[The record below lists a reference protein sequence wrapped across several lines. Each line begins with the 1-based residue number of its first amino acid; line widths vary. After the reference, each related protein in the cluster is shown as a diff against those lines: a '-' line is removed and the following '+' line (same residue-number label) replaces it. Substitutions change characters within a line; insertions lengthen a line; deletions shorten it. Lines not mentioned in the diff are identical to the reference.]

1 MSNSSTNQMNN
12 TNFKLIPLDQIVT
25 TKDNKRKNIEKDE
38 DFPELVASIVA
49 GGVRDPIHVRVHP
62 DQPGKFEL
70 RDGERRY
77 RASRAAKVKTIPA
90 IVHDKMDDEDALDMT
105 FIGNKFRKD
114 LSPMEEAEEIANC
127 IERLG
132 GNAAAIAKRIGKDEW
147 WVRQRANVWSNLSKK
162 WKAIFKDI
170 DENEEYRSWKIAHLT
185 IIARLPESVQDEIIG
200 RIHRPERMPVIQL
213 NELIA
218 EYLKLLAKAKWDL
231 DDQTLVPKAGACSKC
246 TKRTGSQPLLWED
259 AKTQTAAGDKCIDSA
274 CWKNKLSEWLK
285 RKAASLREKYP
296 NLVLIANDY
305 PNQIDAQ
312 WLQGSMGTYLSKW
325 EHTSASKGVKGAL
338 PALCV
343 YGKGLGNL
351 TYVTTKKS
359 GSSTK
364 ASTGKPTTLTVRRKM
379 LDAKRWSQVL
389 LDLQEKVEA
398 SDVKAINHKDPV
410 TALMVLVAVH
420 GNSNLPLCRSDQP
433 KTIKSAIKEGP
444 GKALELLWESFKPTL
459 VRHLFWSGPITQTP
473 LNMVD
478 EAERIAS
485 LIKVDVKAMLKDV
498 SERKGFTEPKSWAGL
513 KEDGSPKKAKPI
525 KKTKSAKKERVEKA
539 KTKKAGKKDDVQSCR
554 ICGCTDTNACIDK
567 KTGEPCHWVETD
579 LCSNCECMAV
589 KGNAKAKSVA

>member
-1 MSNSSTNQMNN
+1 MSNTNQANN
-12 TNFKLIPLDQIVT
+12 TNFKLIPLDQIVP
-25 TKDNKRKNIEKDE
+25 TKDNMRKNIEKDE
-38 DFPELVASIVA
+38 DFPELVASIMA

-77 RASRAAKVKTIPA
+77 RASIAAKVKTIPA

-132 GNAAAIAKRIGKDEW
+132 GNAAAIAKRIGKEEG
-147 WVRQRANVWSNLSKK
+147 WVRQRANVWSNLSKI

-170 DENEEYRSWKIAHLT
+170 DKNEEYRSWTIAHLS
-185 IIARLPESVQDEIIG
+185 IIARLPEAVQDEIMDNIFE
-200 RIHRPERMPVIQL
+200 PEFMPISQL

-218 EYLKLLAKAKWDL
+218 EYLKLLSKAKWDL

-246 TKRTGSQPLLWED
+246 NKRTGSQPMLWED

-285 RKAASLREKYP
+285 RTFASLKEKHP
-296 NLVLIANDY
+296 NLVLIVNDY

-312 WLQGSMGTYLSKW
+312 WLQGSFGTYLSKW
-325 EHTSASKGVKGAL
+325 DHTSASKGAKGAL
-338 PALCV
+338 PALCL
-343 YGKGLGNL
+343 YGKGMGNL
-351 TYVTTKKS
+351 TYVKTKKS

-364 ASTGKPTTLTVRRKM
+364 AIIGKPTTLTVRRKM
-379 LDAKRWSQVL
+379 LGAKRWAQVL

-398 SDVKAINHKDPV
+398 SGVKDINHKDPI
-410 TALMVLVAVH
+410 TALMVLVAVY
-420 GNSNLPLCRSDQP
+420 GNDRLPLCDADEL

-459 VRHLFWSGPITQTP
+459 IRHLVWSGPITQTP
-473 LNMVD
+473 INMVE

-485 LIKVDVKAMLKDV
+485 LIKADVKAMLKDV
-498 SERKGFTEPKSWAGL
+498 SGRKGFTEPKSWAGL
-513 KEDGSPKKAKPI
+513 NADGTPKKVKPAKKAK
-525 KKTKSAKKERVEKA
+525 TEKA
-539 KTKKAGKKDDVQSCR
+539 KPKKSGKKDKVQSCR
-554 ICGCTDTNACIDK
+554 ICKCTDDKACIGDD
-567 KTGEPCHWVETD
+567 GEPCHWVEPD
-579 LCSNCECMAV
+579 LCSNCH
-589 KGNAKAKSVA
+589 GNLILITNAH